1 MGVGLC
7 KGRGYENGGGRQELL
22 GGVTPS
28 PFQAG
33 CHLGKEQEVDKKLT
47 PHPDLAWC
55 RDGRGGRRCR
65 SGAPW
70 VSTA

>member
-7 KGRGYENGGGRQELL
+7 KGRDYENGGGTQELL

-28 PFQAG
+28 LFQAG
-33 CHLGKEQEVDKKLT
+33 SHLERDDSGKRLT
-47 PHPDLAWC
+47 LHPDLAWC

-65 SGAPW
+65 SGAPSA
-70 VSTA
+70 STA